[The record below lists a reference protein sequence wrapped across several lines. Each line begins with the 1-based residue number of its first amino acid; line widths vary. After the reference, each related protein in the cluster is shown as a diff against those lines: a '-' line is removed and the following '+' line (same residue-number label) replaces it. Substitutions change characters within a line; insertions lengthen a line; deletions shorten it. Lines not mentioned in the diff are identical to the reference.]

1 MYMREVKTANGQT
14 VNTIS
19 DKIGRVTD
27 PGK

>member
-1 MYMREVKTANGQT
+1 MREVKTANGQT
-14 VNTIS
+14 VNTIG